1 MTDEEL
7 AKGLGLYSDPR
18 WPQAIAKLTP
28 EKRAHYERMLGIA
41 TELQVWEAGA
51 GPLPAG
57 ILIDTDRSTRRRKG
71 WR

>member
-28 EKRAHYERMLGIA
+28 EKRAHYEWLLGV
-41 TELQVWEAGA
+41 TSEVQLWEAGL
-51 GPLPAG
+51 GPLPSG
-57 ILIDTDRSTRRRKG
+57 ILIDTDRSTRGRKG

>member
-1 MTDEEL
+1 MNDEEL

-28 EKRAHYERMLGIA
+28 KKRVHYERMLNVT

>member
-28 EKRAHYERMLGIA
+28 EKRAAYERMLDFV
-41 TELQVWEAGA
+41 TEVQVWEAGA
-51 GPLPAG
+51 GPLPSG
-57 ILIDTDRSTRRRKG
+57 ILIDTDRSTSRRKA